1 VKPYGSSIP
10 LLPTNPAS
18 SVALPLPNFLS
29 EISGFSTALGTFTAG
44 ISEVAALHDSALL
57 STESETAYGSG
68 ASARLEAKVAEC
80 SSQAKQLKDV
90 VKYLERDVLLTE
102 REASVSGDMSAA
114 RTKRAQAEKAR
125 RDLQAA
131 LREFETVRRGF
142 FHFFFHCPPSGF
154 EDADGIR
161 WNAHTA
167 ANIGI

>member
-10 LLPTNPAS
+10 LLPTN

-44 ISEVAALHDSALL
+44 ISEVAALHDASLL

-68 ASARLEAKVAEC
+68 TSARLEAKVAEC
-80 SSQAKQLKDV
+80 STQAKQLKDV

-114 RTKRAQAEKAR
+114 RTKRAQAEKAK
-125 RDLQAA
+125 RDLQVA
-131 LREFETVRRGF
+131 LREYEKVRRGCLWWCF
-142 FHFFFHCPPSGF
+142 FSSFFFSLVS
-154 EDADGIR
+154 R
-161 WNAHTA
+161 R
-167 ANIGI
+167 